1 MKAEEEEGKKKK
13 ERCPWTILP
22 SRLKRDDYMAASV
35 VQAVATATTLR
46 TMSHFIVLN
55 NSRSEEMFF
64 FLVLYENVFSS
75 HLSVVYW
82 TLLCFLPDKTHNLC

>member
-1 MKAEEEEGKKKK
+1 MKAEEEEGKK
-13 ERCPWTILP
+13 RCPWTILP

-35 VQAVATATTLR
+35 VQAVATATTLC

-64 FLVLYENVFSS
+64 FFFFSS
-75 HLSVVYW
+75 I
-82 TLLCFLPDKTHNLC
+82 

>member
-1 MKAEEEEGKKKK
+1 MKAEEEEGKKK

-22 SRLKRDDYMAASV
+22 SRLKRDDYMAAS

-55 NSRSEEMFF
+55 NSRSEEMFCF
-64 FLVLYENVFSS
+64 F
-75 HLSVVYW
+75 
-82 TLLCFLPDKTHNLC
+82 